1 MRIDWWT
8 LALQAFNVLILVGL
22 LEQFLFRPVMD
33 AIAARQTAVQALLD
47 DAWGAKSQAEAEA
60 QALKAQNDGFLAE
73 AVARRAEIQTEAETE
88 RRRLLTQARAEAN
101 AVVEEGHAA
110 IDAERSRLAAQ
121 WQVKAG
127 SLAASMTGAL
137 LGRLPPGQTA
147 RGMVEA
153 LKTRLRDLSDTDRR
167 GLAAATSI
175 AVTTPAPLEADLQAE
190 VQQALAGLLSD
201 TVVPGFTVDPD
212 LIAGVELRT
221 PHIVVRNSW
230 RADLD
235 AMIASLNEDDH
246 ARIA

>member
-8 LALQAFNVLILVGL
+8 LALQALNVLILVWL
-22 LEQFLFRPVMD
+22 LGRFLFRPVMD

-47 DAWGAKSQAEAEA
+47 DAQGAKDRAEAEA
-60 QALKAQNDGFLAE
+60 QALKARNDGFLAD
-73 AVARRAEIQTEAETE
+73 ASARRAEIQTEAEIE
-88 RRRLLTQARAEAN
+88 RQRLLTQARAEAS
-101 AVVEEGHAA
+101 AVVEQGHAT
-110 IDAERSRLAAQ
+110 IDAEHSRLAAQ
-121 WQVKAG
+121 WQEKAG

-137 LGRLPPGQTA
+137 LGRLPPEQTM

-153 LKTRLRDLSDTDRR
+153 LKARLTDLSDAERR
-167 GLAAATSI
+167 SLAAATSI
-175 AVTTPAPLEADLQAE
+175 TIATPAPLEADLQDD
-190 VQQALAGLLSD
+190 VLHALKGRLPD
-201 TVVPGFTVDPD
+201 TLVPGFTVDPD